1 MSTKFKK
8 IKLKILFDIL
18 NIYFQENCST
28 ANLTLN
34 ILPSFHCAHMSAGG
48 SGVQE
53 QRFKSSF

>member
-18 NIYFQENCST
+18 NIYFQEHCST

-53 QRFKSSF
+53 Q